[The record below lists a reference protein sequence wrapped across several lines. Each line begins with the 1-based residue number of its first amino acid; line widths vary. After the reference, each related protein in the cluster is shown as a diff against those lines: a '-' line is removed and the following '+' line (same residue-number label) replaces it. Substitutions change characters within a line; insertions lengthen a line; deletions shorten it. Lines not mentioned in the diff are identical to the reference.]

1 MDFQLPELGEGI
13 YEAELIRWLVKPGDV
28 VRRGQGLM
36 EVMTDKATMEVP
48 SPFAGAIESLSAEEG
63 HQINVGDVILTYGA
77 SDKKSAGDKKPE
89 GEEARKNDAQARGR
103 GDTVEQ
109 EADGNRLAS
118 DGMKKSEPARKRRG
132 EGAKTAVAAP
142 PKAAPSVR
150 LMARKLGLDLHQ
162 IRGSGPAGRILIED
176 LTSQITTR
184 HQADDA
190 RSVAPPSA
198 LPGA

>member
-28 VRRGQGLM
+28 VRRGQALV

-63 HQINVGDVILTYGA
+63 HQIKVGDVILVYGA
-77 SDKKSAGDKKPE
+77 PDKKSE
-89 GEEARKNDAQARGR
+89 GEKEPKSEEAKKNDAGTQGR
-103 GDTVEQ
+103 RDTVEQ
-109 EADGNRLAS
+109 LAERNRLTG
-118 DGMKKSEPARKRRG
+118 DGMKKSEGAKGRGG
-132 EGAKTAVAAP
+132 EGTKTAVAAL

-176 LTSQITTR
+176 LTSQITTQ
-184 HQADDA
+184 HQA
-190 RSVAPPSA
+190 
-198 LPGA
+198 